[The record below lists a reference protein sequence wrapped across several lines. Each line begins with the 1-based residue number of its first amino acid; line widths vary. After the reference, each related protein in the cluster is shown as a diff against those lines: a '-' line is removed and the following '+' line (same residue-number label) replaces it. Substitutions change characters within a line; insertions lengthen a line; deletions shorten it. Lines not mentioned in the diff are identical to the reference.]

1 MGSWVRGKCIGKGA
15 FGTVDIAVAKS
26 NGQLFAVKS
35 VDLKTGLPGQIE
47 ALENEIKIL
56 RGMNSPHVIKF
67 LGDDITCEGTTSYH
81 NLHLEY
87 MPGGTVADMDHADVD
102 ELLVRRYAWC
112 LVHALRDVHELGV
125 VHCDVKG
132 RNVLL
137 AGEGSVA
144 KLADF
149 GSAVEFTGEDHVLP
163 RGSPM
168 WMAPEVIRREYQGPE
183 SDVWSLGCTVI
194 EMVTGKMPWED
205 DGFETLNRIG
215 FSGELP
221 EFPAELSELGHD
233 FLEKCLRRDPK
244 ERWSCNQLLQHP
256 FLVMDSSNNV
266 TESSPRCVLDWFDSE
281 FTESEEEEKELDS
294 ENENSAKGRIGKLA
308 MEVRVNWE
316 IEGWVEVRAIMS
328 SEVEPS
334 NKMEE
339 EKEKGAD
346 WEIGNVA
353 RVEEEMKASSGLEL
367 GKVKNGR
374 VKREKRRN
382 GRLVWRCECEECNR
396 NRKKRVIVG
405 GGCGWRCRHKLD
417 RINGIF
423 SIYNLPWVDVMAD
436 GRNVGDGQ

>member
-15 FGTVDIAVAKS
+15 FGTVDIAVDKS
-26 NGQLFAVKS
+26 NGQVFAVKS

-56 RGMNSPHVIKF
+56 RQMNSPHVINI
-67 LGDDITCEGTTSYH
+67 LGDDITCEGTTSYQ

-87 MPGGTVADMDHADVD
+87 MPGGTVGDMDHADVD
-102 ELLVRRYAWC
+102 ELLVRRYARC
-112 LVHALRDVHELGV
+112 LVHALRHVHERGF

-149 GSAVEFTGEDHVLP
+149 GSAVEFTGGDHVLP

-194 EMVTGKMPWED
+194 EMVTGRMPWED
-205 DGFETLNRIG
+205 DGFDTLSRIG

-221 EFPAELSELGHD
+221 EFPAELSELGCD
-233 FLEKCLRRDPK
+233 FLEKCLRRERK
-244 ERWSCNQLLQHP
+244 ERWSCDQLLQHP

-294 ENENSAKGRIGKLA
+294 ESENSAKGRISKLA
-308 MEVRVNWE
+308 TGVRVNWE

-328 SEVEPS
+328 PEVELS
-334 NKMEE
+334 TTMEGCE
-339 EKEKGAD
+339 DEKEIGAD
-346 WEIGNVA
+346 REIGNVG
-353 RVEEEMKASSGLEL
+353 SGLEYSDSGGL
-367 GKVKNGR
+367 GNGR
-374 VKREKRRN
+374 VKREMRRN

-405 GGCGWRCRHKLD
+405 GGYGWRCRSFVVRFDESHFGLD
-417 RINGIF
+417 SSNG
-423 SIYNLPWVDVMAD
+423 SN
-436 GRNVGDGQ
+436 